1 MKNALVMLAL
11 ASVMV
16 VGLGACTETA
26 QQKEAIAF
34 REKCAKDPA
43 LAECKAAKEQGL
55 GAQ

>member
-1 MKNALVMLAL
+1 MKKTLVMLAM

-34 REKCAKDPA
+34 RDLCAKNPA